1 MAERSAAA
9 QQIDNILTENPSYDR
24 TPYRISL
31 ESDES
36 GVDHLNPNSWIGDV
50 CVRDISLRTCWDEGR
65 ALAEK
70 ALVCAGVEF
79 DFDPGSLCALANGR
93 PVDMMRPF
101 GRYVGVTELIPK
113 GNVLMS
119 STPNSTTAPSTTV
132 PHPPNQSTSLAI
144 PADAH
149 SDTLG
154 TTLSDSTGLELGFS
168 DTETP
173 LEDLLPPYGLPEID
187 NTPPLPGDPPKR
199 GWVEFEGRIIHLSS
213 AVCIIL
219 GTDSKEKST
228 DRLRRVCGFTR
239 YPSLI
244 DQSDSLLGDIC
255 LVDQIVLAL
264 VRVTDEIA
272 LAAVRVTSIRMG
284 SNSHVESISLE
295 HFNKPDT
302 VLTGQILQLEC
313 QEGVWYWNQAFVT
326 ASSLKGGSHNPAH
339 ATNDTKPLLVE
350 LRARN
355 VELVNPTL
363 AEYHDNLVW
372 LFKHN
377 ELVAVTDLLWAKV
390 AEDLHEVPVITT
402 GSDFPYQNGHDKSKL
417 VHLDA
422 SQTIEAMPAERCG
435 RCFLCGE
442 CVPIKQSMRTHV
454 GKHILAKQLG
464 LADPLRSIAIGGVPC
479 GFCGRGETCQTTM
492 GKGRSANTVVS
503 DCPFFDKFSYRPAAK
518 STRTSPCTNRPI
530 LCEYASCPKRTFI
543 WSYNMRA
550 HILAKHGQDEYNNVV
565 SQGLFAISHEEIELL
580 QLNNPYLVPGRKKIT
595 FPSASTIGTKRPAE
609 DSTAPSQSAAEPAT
623 QDRSG
628 AVASGSGSKRQRTD

>member
-1 MAERSAAA
+1 M
-9 QQIDNILTENPSYDR
+9 
-24 TPYRISL
+24 
-31 ESDES
+31 
-36 GVDHLNPNSWIGDV
+36 
-50 CVRDISLRTCWDEGR
+50 
-65 ALAEK
+65 
-70 ALVCAGVEF
+70 
-79 DFDPGSLCALANGR
+79 
-93 PVDMMRPF
+93 
-101 GRYVGVTELIPK
+101 
-113 GNVLMS
+113 
-119 STPNSTTAPSTTV
+119 V
-132 PHPPNQSTSLAI
+132 PRPPNPSTSLALLANAC
-144 PADAH
+144 P
-149 SDTLG
+149 DTLG
-154 TTLSDSTGLELGFS
+154 TTLTGSTGLEPS
-168 DTETP
+168 SPDEETL
-173 LEDLLPPYGLPEID
+173 LEDLLPPYGLTDSEID

-199 GWVEFEGRIIHLSS
+199 GWVEFEGRTIHLSS
-213 AVCIIL
+213 AVRIIL

-295 HFNKPDT
+295 HLNKPDT
-302 VLTGQILQLEC
+302 ILTGQILQLEF
-313 QEGVWYWNQAFVT
+313 QEGIWYWNQAFVT

-339 ATNDTKPLLVE
+339 AASNDTKPLLVE

-363 AEYHDNLVW
+363 MEYHDNLVW
-372 LFKHN
+372 SFKHN

-402 GSDFPYQNGHDKSKL
+402 GSNFPYQSDHDKSKL

-422 SQTIEAMPAERCG
+422 SQSIEAMPAERCG
-435 RCFLCGE
+435 RCFPCGE

-464 LADPLRSIAIGGVPC
+464 LADPLRSIPIGGVPC
-479 GFCGRGETCQTTM
+479 GFCGRGGTCLTTM
-492 GKGRSANTVVS
+492 GKGWSANTVVP

-580 QLNNPYLVPGRKKIT
+580 QLNNPYLVPGRKKVT
-595 FPSASTIGTKRPAE
+595 FPSASTVRTKRPAE

-623 QDRSG
+623 QDQSG
-628 AVASGSGSKRQRTD
+628 AVASGSSSSSKRQRCD